1 MKFRKTIIEVISLL
15 LVILWVYAG
24 LSKLLDYETTRF
36 QLGRS
41 PFLEHYAGIVAW
53 AVPTSEIVIALGLL
67 ITRTRLAS
75 LYASF
80 ALMLMFTGYI
90 YLILNHSYYIPC
102 SCGGVLSGMDW
113 HTHLWFNIA
122 FTVLA
127 LIAIIFSVSGNT
139 KHFDHSYIQV
149 S

>member
-1 MKFRKTIIEVISLL
+1 MKIKTLIIEFISILF
-15 LVILWVYAG
+15 VILWIYAG
-24 LSKLLDYETTRF
+24 LSKLLDYETSRF

-41 PFLEHYAGIVAW
+41 PFLQNIAGFVAW
-53 AVPTSEIVIALGLL
+53 AIPTVEIIIAIGLL
-67 ITRTRLAS
+67 TPRTRLVS

-80 ALMLMFTGYI
+80 GLMLMFSGYI

-122 FTVLA
+122 FTGLA
-127 LIAIIFSVSGNT
+127 LVAIILSVSA
-139 KHFDHSYIQV
+139 KDKQFDHPYIQV

>member
-41 PFLEHYAGIVAW
+41 PFLEHYAGFVAW

-113 HTHLWFNIA
+113 QTHLWFNLG

-127 LIAIIFSVSGNT
+127 LIAIILSVSGNT
-139 KHFDHSYIQV
+139 KYFDHSYIQV

>member
-1 MKFRKTIIEVISLL
+1 MKFKKTIIEVISLL

-24 LSKLLDYETTRF
+24 LSKLLDYETSRF

-41 PFLEHYAGIVAW
+41 PFLEHFAGIVAW
-53 AVPTSEIVIALGLL
+53 AIPVSEILVAIGLL
-67 ITRTRLAS
+67 IPRTRLAS

-113 HTHLWFNIA
+113 YTHLWFNIG
-122 FTVLA
+122 FTTLA
-127 LIAIIFSVSGNT
+127 LTAIILSVSGGT
-139 KHFDHSYIQV
+139 KHFDHSYFQA